1 MKELLFIPIV
11 SLTAY
16 LLFVYIKYGMSYS
29 ISASYKYLQGWEKT
43 MFTLTMWAVA
53 IPIMIVGINKVPNNY
68 PEILFFLAGSGICLV
83 GASPKYWS
91 GKMEL
96 TAHLIG
102 SYGGIGFGMLACL
115 LYLFQP
121 LTITLVTG
129 YVLFAASQILIKK
142 LQLPNF
148 VYWLEIVAL
157 VVISL
162 ILYF

>member
-1 MKELLFIPIV
+1 
-11 SLTAY
+11 
-16 LLFVYIKYGMSYS
+16 
-29 ISASYKYLQGWEKT
+29 
-43 MFTLTMWAVA
+43 
-53 IPIMIVGINKVPNNY
+53 MIVGINKVPNNY

-102 SYGGIGFGMLACL
+102 SYSGIGFGMLACL

>member
-1 MKELLFIPIV
+1 MKEMEIEALKNRWSELEKQLEQNKSLNERIIKEMIDRKAGKIDTAINRLLFRDIYALV
-11 SLTAY
+11 FML
-16 LLFVYIKYGMSYS
+16 V
-29 ISASYKYLQGWEKT
+29 
-43 MFTLTMWAVA
+43 MF
-53 IPIMIVGINKVPNNY
+53 
-68 PEILFFLAGSGICLV
+68 
-83 GASPKYWS
+83 
-91 GKMEL
+91 
-96 TAHLIG
+96 
-102 SYGGIGFGMLACL
+102 ACL